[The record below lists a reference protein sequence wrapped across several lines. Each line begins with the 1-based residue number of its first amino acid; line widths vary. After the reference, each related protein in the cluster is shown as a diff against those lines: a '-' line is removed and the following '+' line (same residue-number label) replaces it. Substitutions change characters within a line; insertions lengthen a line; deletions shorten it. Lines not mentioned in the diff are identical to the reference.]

1 MSATHF
7 ATLTIKLHPDHVMA
21 QRADQHIFVTM
32 ADECLWRMKR
42 HDEKLDLTVG
52 VALLEAMCAV
62 TKACLNTGT
71 PNCGYYADLPWLEN
85 LCYPSPTPSFL
96 ASAFPEHHHEL
107 VSALEQSFI
116 ARLVTGTGVRAR
128 LQVLLGS
135 RRGETSRTGWKPWV
149 AADVNVPLDDNIVAE
164 TPFIHGTT
172 TSRPSSP
179 ASFREP
185 PSRSTVRGP
194 RPATPAVHVPRPAST
209 TSRSGRGTLPRYVS
223 IRRQSTRDES
233 MTPPYTDPAPAAM
246 PFNPQAYI
254 PLSTFSEELPPY
266 GHGDGNRIECD
277 ARTNK

>member
-1 MSATHF
+1 MSASHF
-7 ATLTIKLHPDHVMA
+7 ATLAIKLHPDHIMA
-21 QRADQHIFVTM
+21 PRADQHIFVTM

-42 HDEKLDLTVG
+42 HDEKLELPVG
-52 VALLEAMCAV
+52 VALLNAMCAV
-62 TKACLNTGT
+62 TKACLSTGT

-96 ASAFPEHHHEL
+96 ASAFPEKHHEL

-116 ARLVTGTGVRAR
+116 ARLVTGAGVRAR

-135 RRGETSRTGWKPWV
+135 RRGEMLRKPWV
-149 AADVNVPLDDNIVAE
+149 SADINVPLDDDIVAE
-164 TPFIHGTT
+164 TPFIHGDF

-194 RPATPAVHVPRPAST
+194 RPATPAAHVPRPAST
-209 TSRSGRGTLPRYVS
+209 ISQSGRGNLLRYVS
-223 IRRQSTRDES
+223 TRRQSTRDES
-233 MTPPYTDPAPAAM
+233 MTPPYTDPVPAPTS
-246 PFNPQAYI
+246 FNPQAYI

-266 GHGDGNRIECD
+266 AHGDVNRVGGGVG
-277 ARTNK
+277 TNK